1 MNNSIGHIL
10 LILLNFPRILPHII
24 CYMCSNNRTIIKADL
39 LARPTNWHF
48 SPKEKG
54 GMLFRPLCFSLI
66 QEPEFRNIFYQRIG
80 FARHF
85 LNVLLPRVSS
95 MRLCSHIGPGFYP
108 VHSYST
114 IINGRAKIGKN
125 CSVMHNVTIG
135 IGKGGVP
142 TIGDN
147 VHIGAGAILLGG
159 ITIGNNVRIGA
170 GAIVVEDVPD
180 NCTVIC
186 EKARVIHETRQTD
199 SSIS

>member
-39 LARPTNWHF
+39 LARPTYWNL

-54 GMLFRPLCFSLI
+54 GMLFAPLCFSLI
-66 QEPEFRNIFYQRIG
+66 QEPEFRNIFYHRIG

-85 LNVLLPRVSS
+85 LNVLLPRISS

-114 IINGRAKIGKN
+114 IINGRARIGKN

-147 VHIGAGAILLGG
+147 VHIGAGAIILGG

-186 EKARVIHETRQTD
+186 EKARIIYKPEQTV

>member
-1 MNNSIGHIL
+1 MNNRIGHIL
-10 LILLNFPRILPHII
+10 LVLLNFPRILPHII
-24 CYMCSNNRTIIKADL
+24 CYVCSRNRTIIKADL
-39 LARPTNWHF
+39 LARPTNWNL
-48 SPKEKG
+48 SPQEKD
-54 GMLFRPLCFSLI
+54 GMLFVPLCFSLI
-66 QEPEFRNIFYQRIG
+66 KEQEFRNVFYQRIG

-85 LNVLLPRVSS
+85 LNVILPRISS
-95 MRLCSHIGPGFYP
+95 MRLSNHIGPGFYP

-135 IGKGGVP
+135 IGNGGVP

-147 VHIGAGAILLGG
+147 VHIGAGAIILGG

-186 EKARVIHETRQTD
+186 EKARIIYKSGQTV